1 MQEGNDLQD
10 LPYLDNNNNS
20 ESLTFTQR
28 RPAQGG
34 IPNKEIMQVYL
45 EVASQIGGAG
55 QSACCLNSLNGSV
68 SHMTHTGGGGFCY
81 SGLDSLGGDKPKHK
95 EQKRGEKRKSEQNNC
110 QGHKVSALK
119 YKNNLNDSVKVKRAK
134 QSHTLGINSS
144 LPDYCFSY
152 N

>member
-1 MQEGNDLQD
+1 MQEENDLHD

-28 RPAQGG
+28 WPAAMACSVILQRHPAQGG

-81 SGLDSLGGDKPKHK
+81 SGLDSLGGDKPKHRK
-95 EQKRGEKRKSEQNNC
+95 QKRGKRESQN
-110 QGHKVSALK
+110 KIT
-119 YKNNLNDSVKVKRAK
+119 AK
-134 QSHTLGINSS
+134 DIKCLH
-144 LPDYCFSY
+144 
-152 N
+152 